1 MTRVICIFLILL
13 FSHLGATA
21 QKIPN
26 KYKKIQQYIDKAV
39 NSGLSGVVISIHHP
53 KFGNWTGVS
62 GYANEE
68 TKLLMRPDHIM
79 ALASISK
86 TYTAT
91 AVMLLVEEGKIGL
104 DDKIN
109 KYLPEEIVNHLANG
123 NQLSI
128 RHMLNMSS
136 GLVNYEQDSALNAQY
151 LSGQLRLDT
160 ISKLEMLQRTVFEK
174 PAKCPPGNCFYYSST
189 NYLLLAMIMDN
200 VLNGYHGDYYE
211 EKIFKP
217 LGLTNTY
224 YRNTPPKNHVQTYGD
239 FNKDGI
245 QENIT
250 DKTIETTN
258 WFVGD
263 DGIYASSEEAIL
275 FMEALMS
282 GKIVNA
288 NSLKEM
294 KTIVFN
300 EYGLGLEYDKGF
312 PFRELI
318 GHSGS
323 GIGTRTDL
331 YHFPK
336 QGMTVAILTNS
347 GLRGANKKF
356 SKAYYKMRDRI
367 IIKLFIL

>member
-136 GLVNYEQDSALNAQY
+136 GLVNYEQDSTLNAQY